1 MRAYS
6 EERVLQYQQ
15 LWQKRQNQTKKVL
28 SSKLCPG
35 RDNAPGGVKD
45 QSLK

>member
-15 LWQKRQNQTKKVL
+15 LWQKRQNQTKKCVFIKTL
-28 SSKLCPG
+28 SG
-35 RDNAPGGVKD
+35 TG
-45 QSLK
+45 